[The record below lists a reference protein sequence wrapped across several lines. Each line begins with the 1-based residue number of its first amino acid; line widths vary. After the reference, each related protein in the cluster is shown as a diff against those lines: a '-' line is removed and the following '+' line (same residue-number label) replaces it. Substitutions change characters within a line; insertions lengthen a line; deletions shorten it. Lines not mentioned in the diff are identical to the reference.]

1 MQEDKRLLEYVKK
14 KTEDLDPSKYLP
26 DSSWSNM
33 CSNLQKHETDHMR
46 RRVKNKHRNCK
57 SLQEQVDRL
66 EYEVQNLLLT
76 LHNNVPRSKSQ
87 NRLIF

>member
-1 MQEDKRLLEYVKK
+1 MQEDKILLEYVKK
-14 KTEDLDPSKYLP
+14 KTEDLDPAKYLQ
-26 DSSWSNM
+26 DSSWSNL
-33 CSNLQKHETDHMR
+33 CSNAQKHDLDFIK
-46 RRVKNKHRNCK
+46 RRVKSKHRNCK

-76 LHNNVPRSKSQ
+76 LHNNAPRSKSQ